1 MYWFFFGL
9 SAPAKLH
16 KSRGFY
22 LYIFTEIYREPH
34 FEPQT
39 FVSSAVVNISLRV
52 SEVPHTQHVQSQT
65 YISSHLFLLSK
76 NWSSFTGPC
85 FYDWQHSTSTCI
97 GQDFLLFTP
106 TWLILKSHW
115 VCPLIPLESPH
126 FYPAPALSQSQFS
139 PLLSLI
145 HWPLSVGLLPAIE
158 SLLLTAPNAHFLFKS
173 CLPQGSLFD
182 KVRSLLQMCIV
193 LCTSLQSSYH
203 DWNFTFMCLTNAC
216 FPGDNSKLRK
226 GRNILFMFVFLA
238 FDTFPTFTEFVC
250 FECMK

>member
-16 KSRGFY
+16 KSTGFY

-39 FVSSAVVNISLRV
+39 FVSSAVVNVSLRV

-65 YISSHLFLLSK
+65 YISFHLFLLSK

-115 VCPLIPLESPH
+115 VCPLIPLESRH

-203 DWNFTFMCLTNAC
+203 DWNFTFMW
-216 FPGDNSKLRK
+216 
-226 GRNILFMFVFLA
+226 VF
-238 FDTFPTFTEFVC
+238 D
-250 FECMK
+250 